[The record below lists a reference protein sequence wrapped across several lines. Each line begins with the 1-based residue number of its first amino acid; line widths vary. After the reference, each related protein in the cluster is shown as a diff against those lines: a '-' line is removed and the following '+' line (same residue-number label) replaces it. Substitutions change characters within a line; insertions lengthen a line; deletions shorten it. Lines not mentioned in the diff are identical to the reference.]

1 MVQCYDMGHIVTAE
15 RSEGCNYVDVRSKAK
30 PVESM
35 ERRLA
40 APERGWISELSQF
53 IFRRVLISSIMYH
66 I

>member
-1 MVQCYDMGHIVTAE
+1 MVQCYDMVHMVTAE
-15 RSEGCNYVDVRSKAK
+15 RSEGCNHVNVRSKAK
-30 PVESM
+30 PVEPM

>member
-1 MVQCYDMGHIVTAE
+1 MVQCYDTGYIVTAE

-40 APERGWISELSQF
+40 APRMAFFLKNAVQP
-53 IFRRVLISSIMYH
+53 SIY
-66 I
+66 IQESPKGI